1 MQIIDNLNL
10 NFNNNNNI
18 SSVSSTHIVEQNKQ
32 KTCKKVAVI
41 GCGYVGKAIASFW
54 YQQGYIVTGTTTREK
69 KVSELENIAQNPVVM
84 IGDNLEAIEKV
95 IEDQETLL
103 VSIAPI
109 SDRKVDAEVYAQT
122 YIPTVKNLVTVLNN
136 NSTVKQVIYLSSSSV
151 YGDKKGEWVDETS
164 SLDTNSDYGK
174 VLIEVEDIILGL
186 NQKDIKVCL
195 LRLGG
200 IYGPGR
206 ELDKRI
212 GRIAGK
218 TLPGNGENFAS
229 WIHLEDIVK
238 GIEFVNDKGCHG
250 IYNLVNDVKL
260 NSKELCDLICNRQE
274 LEQVYWD
281 TNLHPFSS
289 FNARV
294 DNSKIK
300 KEGYQFIY
308 GNTIV

>member
-1 MQIIDNLNL
+1 MQITDNLNL
-10 NFNNNNNI
+10 NFNNNI
-18 SSVSSTHIVEQNKQ
+18 SSVFSTHIREQNKQ
-32 KTCKKVAVI
+32 KMCKKVAVI
-41 GCGYVGKAIASFW
+41 GCGYVGKAIASVW
-54 YQQGYIVTGTTTREK
+54 YEQGYIVTGTTTREK
-69 KVSELENIAQNPVVM
+69 KISELENITHNPVVM
-84 IGDNLEAIEKV
+84 MGDNFEAIEKV
-95 IEDQETLL
+95 TEDQETLL

-122 YIPTVKNLVTVLNN
+122 YISTAKNLVTVLNK
-136 NSTVKQVIYLSSSSV
+136 NSTVKQLIYLSSSSV

-174 VLIEVEDIILGL
+174 VLIEAEDIILGL

-212 GRIAGK
+212 GRMAGK

-229 WIHLEDIVK
+229 WIHLEDVVK
-238 GIEFVNDKGCHG
+238 GIEFVHEKECHG

-281 TNLHPFSS
+281 ANQHPFSS
-289 FNARV
+289 LNGRV

-300 KEGYQFIY
+300 KEGYQFVY